1 LTPDVLADDYLAR
14 VDRGFDPRG
23 RIDTISVEISI
34 CVHSNVTD
42 MNTDAQLVRATSF
55 GRLFSVLL
63 TQRGCGAHCHFCAWK
78 FGEKCIAE
86 EFHHSTFVA
95 GDDTARERLQDFN

>member
-1 LTPDVLADDYLAR
+1 LPNASSTESFATAYLTPDVLADDYLAR

-34 CVHSNVTD
+34 CVHSNITD

-55 GRLFSVLL
+55 G
-63 TQRGCGAHCHFCAWK
+63 
-78 FGEKCIAE
+78 
-86 EFHHSTFVA
+86 
-95 GDDTARERLQDFN
+95 